1 MNAKAKK
8 FLIGSLLV
16 LLLGL
21 LIFLY
26 ILSNRVA
33 PVPEG
38 TVGNSAG
45 NLYNGGMFCEYNGKV
60 YFANPYD
67 GNALYVM
74 DTDGSHMK
82 KLIATSVS
90 NICAGGKYLFYFQ
103 NTSSGTAGL
112 GYLFS
117 SHSLCRA
124 QLNGRH
130 ITSLSKEV
138 IYNMQLIDNYLY
150 YQCAGTD
157 GPRFYRQ
164 KISAREPEL
173 LERISADFSC
183 ALPDGTVYYAGNNT
197 NHYLYRYDTHSGST
211 SAAWQGDLWYPVY
224 DNGYIYY
231 LDVANNYRLCRY
243 SLSADEI
250 EVLTNDRVDCFNLT
264 GNYVYYQKNSV
275 ENPALIRMQ
284 KDGSNPVIL
293 MDGNYT
299 HISVAGDYVYF
310 ATFENGYPLY
320 RVADGYDYP
329 EVFQAASDA
338 AFEARK

>member
-67 GNALYVM
+67 GNAMYVM

-103 NTSSGTAGL
+103 NTSSGTAETP
-112 GYLFS
+112 
-117 SHSLCRA
+117 A
-124 QLNGRH
+124 
-130 ITSLSKEV
+130 
-138 IYNMQLIDNYLY
+138 
-150 YQCAGTD
+150 AGGWA
-157 GPRFYRQ
+157 GP
-164 KISAREPEL
+164 
-173 LERISADFSC
+173 
-183 ALPDGTVYYAGNNT
+183 
-197 NHYLYRYDTHSGST
+197 
-211 SAAWQGDLWYPVY
+211 W
-224 DNGYIYY
+224 
-231 LDVANNYRLCRY
+231 
-243 SLSADEI
+243 
-250 EVLTNDRVDCFNLT
+250 
-264 GNYVYYQKNSV
+264 
-275 ENPALIRMQ
+275 
-284 KDGSNPVIL
+284 
-293 MDGNYT
+293 
-299 HISVAGDYVYF
+299 
-310 ATFENGYPLY
+310 
-320 RVADGYDYP
+320 
-329 EVFQAASDA
+329 
-338 AFEARK
+338 